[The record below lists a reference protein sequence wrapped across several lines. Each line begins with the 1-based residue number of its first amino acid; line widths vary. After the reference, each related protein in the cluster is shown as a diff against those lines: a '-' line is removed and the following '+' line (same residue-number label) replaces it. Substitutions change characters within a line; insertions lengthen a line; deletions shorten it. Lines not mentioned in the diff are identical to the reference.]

1 MYAAESQLAG
11 ARKHFARLALSRTA
25 VGRFPSLPW
34 IPNYCGS
41 AAWHADLLTCESSQ
55 VANLASAGRLDFSPM
70 ATVDWLRMSAGWNRV
85 GAWGIAFRGQAGSVL
100 FFSDRPMEEL
110 DGADIAVCDET
121 TTSVRVLE
129 AILTGKYGLR
139 IGNWRR
145 NVDVSDART
154 PRLLIQNQAVDESQ
168 RRRFPFVYDLGREW
182 WSWQGTPI
190 VSAVWVHRC
199 DLDPMLVELQRRRL
213 EDAMVIYRGD
223 PLLAIQKHLA
233 SERLDHS
240 AEAIRALH
248 HNFEYEL
255 GAESEVGII
264 RMREVLQQDVT
275 GFANAAAAA
284 ADAAMA
290 R

>member
-1 MYAAESQLAG
+1 
-11 ARKHFARLALSRTA
+11 
-25 VGRFPSLPW
+25 
-34 IPNYCGS
+34 
-41 AAWHADLLTCESSQ
+41 
-55 VANLASAGRLDFSPM
+55 M

-255 GAESEVGII
+255 GAESEAGII

-275 GFANAAAAA
+275 GFANAAAA
-284 ADAAMA
+284 DAAMA